1 MHSIGVPVILNAV
14 IKKQN
19 GGKRKTP
26 WDRIHVE
33 EFLFKKEEH
42 KKLKGE
48 PELQGQEQQREER
61 GGWGWGSR

>member
-14 IKKQN
+14 IKIQN

-42 KKLKGE
+42 KELKGE

-61 GGWGWGSR
+61 G